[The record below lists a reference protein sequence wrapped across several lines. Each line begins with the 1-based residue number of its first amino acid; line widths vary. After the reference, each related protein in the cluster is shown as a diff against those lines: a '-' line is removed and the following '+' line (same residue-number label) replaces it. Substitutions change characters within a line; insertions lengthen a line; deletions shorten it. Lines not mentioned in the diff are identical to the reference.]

1 MADDIACSRFATVRD
16 ALLKVAGG
24 TYSRAEAA
32 EMLGLT
38 CQDVH
43 RKIHEGRML
52 GMFLNDEI
60 VVPGLQIL
68 DGHVLPAID
77 RVAMTFQLAEA
88 GAWSA
93 LQFLVE
99 QDPNLGKR
107 PIDALKVGEVEAVEH
122 AARAYLNVD
131 EE

>member
-1 MADDIACSRFATVRD
+1 MVHVPDFAAVRD
-16 ALLKVAGG
+16 ALLDMAGG
-24 TYSRAEAA
+24 AYSLGETAEL
-32 EMLGLT
+32 LGLSF
-38 CQDVH
+38 QDVH
-43 RKIHEGRML
+43 RQIYEGRML
-52 GMFLNDEI
+52 GMFLDDEI
-60 VVPGLQIL
+60 VVPRLQIL
-68 DGHVLPAID
+68 DGHVLPGID

-107 PIDALKVGEVEAVEH
+107 PIDALKAVEVEAVEH